1 MDQGSTLFLVSD
13 DEKGARMPYR
23 RLSMR
28 KTKEICR
35 LTHACLSGRAIAR
48 VLGVSN
54 STVSE
59 ANSRLKA
66 AGLTWPDVEPM
77 SESALERRL
86 YQGDCEVAHDAREPD
101 WAHVRTEL
109 GRRHMTLQLLW
120 AEYMRDHPD
129 GYSYSWY
136 CEKYRAWRKTT
147 DPVMRQEHAFGEKLF
162 VDWAGDTVDLVD
174 ADTGEITAAHLFVA
188 VLGGSS
194 YTYLEAF
201 RNEGIESFLT
211 GHVNALAHFGGVPAL
226 LVCDNLKTGV
236 TRADRYEP
244 DINTDYAGLATHY
257 GCAVLPA
264 RVRKPRDKA
273 KVEVGVLHAYRMVL
287 APLRNRTFFSI
298 FELNEAISTLLEV
311 LNDRPFKKL
320 PGSRKSV
327 FLEHEAPLLAPLPE
341 HPFRYRTHRS
351 AKVHIDYHVEVFSH
365 RYSVPHHLI
374 GQAVEVFFDERTVEI
389 YHAGDRVALHVRAH
403 AKGRT
408 TTEASHMP
416 SSHREHAEWTPARM
430 ESWASETGP
439 ACAAL
444 ARRIMEAHPHPE
456 LGFRNCLGLISL
468 GRKYGE
474 ARLEA
479 ACARAVDSGAT
490 RYRSVKS
497 ILESGLDTQPLTPPT
512 APPPLPC
519 HDNVRGPDYYA

>member
-1 MDQGSTLFLVSD
+1 
-13 DEKGARMPYR
+13 
-23 RLSMR
+23 MR

-35 LTHACLSGRAIAR
+35 LTHAGLSGRAVAR

-66 AGLTWPDVEPM
+66 AGLAWPDVEPM
-77 SESALERRL
+77 SEPTLERRL
-86 YQGDCEVAHDAREPD
+86 YLDDHQSTPDAREPD
-101 WAHVRTEL
+101 WAAVRTEL

-120 AEYMRDHPD
+120 AEYMRDHTD

-147 DPVMRQEHAFGEKLF
+147 DPVMRQEYVFGEKLF
-162 VDWAGDTVDLVD
+162 VDWAGDTVGVVD
-174 ADTGEITAAHLFVA
+174 ADTGEVRPAHLFVA
-188 VLGGSS
+188 VLGASN

-201 RNEGIESFLT
+201 RDERIESFLA
-211 GHVNALAHFGGVPAL
+211 GHVNALAYFGGVPAL

-236 TRADRYEP
+236 TRSDRYEP
-244 DINTDYAGLATHY
+244 DINTDYADLAAHY

-298 FELNEAISTLLEV
+298 SELNDAIFALLEV

-320 PGSRKSV
+320 PGSRRSI
-327 FLEHEAPLLAPLPE
+327 FSEHEAPMLAPLPE

-351 AKVHIDYHVEVFSH
+351 AKVHIDYHIEVFSH

-374 GQAVEVFFDERTVEI
+374 GQAVEVFFDERTVEV
-389 YHAGDRVALHVRAH
+389 YHGGQRVALHVRAH
-403 AKGRT
+403 AKGRSS
-408 TTEASHMP
+408 TEASHMP
-416 SSHREHAEWTPARM
+416 SSHREHAEWTQARM
-430 ESWASETGP
+430 ESWAAKTGP

-444 ARRIMEAHPHPE
+444 ARRIMESHPHPE

-474 ARLEA
+474 TRLEA

-497 ILESGLDTQPLTPPT
+497 ILESGLDTRPLVLPS
-512 APPPLPC
+512 AQPPLPG
-519 HDNVRGPDYYA
+519 HDNVRGPGYYV